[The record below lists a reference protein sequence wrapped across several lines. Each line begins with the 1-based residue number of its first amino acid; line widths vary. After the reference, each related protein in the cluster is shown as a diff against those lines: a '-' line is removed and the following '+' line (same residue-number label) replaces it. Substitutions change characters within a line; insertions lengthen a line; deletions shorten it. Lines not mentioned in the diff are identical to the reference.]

1 MFATARAAIA
11 SVAPLDWVL
20 RLTLLLM
27 FLRTPGDWMIRPMV
41 LVLAGAGLVV
51 PSLARRPPLWGGI
64 ALLAAAAVVSD
75 WPLADNHSYLLAY
88 WCLAI
93 CIALATA
100 DPDGALA
107 PNARLLIGLPFA
119 LAVLWKLGLSRD
131 YLDGT
136 FFRVTLLDDP
146 RFETFTRMVAGVGPE
161 LLEESREVLR
171 QHVDGAVATLAMPAL
186 PDRFHRVALAL
197 TWWGVAIEGLVALAF
212 LWPGRVARASRDALL
227 LTFCVST
234 YAVASVAGFGWL
246 LTIMGLAQCPPERP
260 RIRFAYVGAFVLILV
275 YAEVPWSDFL
285 L

>member
-1 MFATARAAIA
+1 MGLA
-11 SVAPLDWVL
+11 SVPPLDWVL

-27 FLRTPGDWMIRPMV
+27 FLRTPGGWLIGPAV

-51 PSLARRPPLWGGI
+51 PSLARRPPLWGGL
-64 ALLAAAAVVSD
+64 ALLAAATLVFD
-75 WPLADNHSYLLAY
+75 WPLSDNHSYLLAY

-100 DPDGALA
+100 DPMAALA

-119 LAVLWKLGLSRD
+119 LAVLWKLGLSHD

-146 RFETFTRMVAGVGPE
+146 RFEPLTRVIAGIGPD
-161 LLEESREVLR
+161 LLEEARAALR
-171 QHVDGAVATLAMPAL
+171 QHVDGSIPTVQMP
-186 PDRFHRVALAL
+186 P
-197 TWWGVAIEGLVALAF
+197 WWGVTIEGLVALAF
-212 LWPGRVARASRDALL
+212 LWPARVARASRDALL
-227 LTFCVST
+227 VAFCVST

-246 LTIMGLAQCPPERP
+246 LTIMGLAQCSQER
-260 RIRFAYVGAFVLILV
+260 REIRAAYIAAFVLILL
-275 YAEVPWSDFL
+275 YAEIPWSAIL